1 MSLRARIEKARVA
14 TAPAQAQTARGG
26 LLAFV
31 GAKQGQGA
39 TEAEIADTIASGA
52 AAQGIAGVALQ
63 SLSPRGL
70 ACTQGCAFCCILR
83 GEDGGTITE
92 AEARGLHAA
101 LAPLKGAPDGRSW
114 AQGAC
119 AALDP
124 ETRSCRAYA
133 ARPMICR
140 TYVSSDVSACE
151 KVAEG
156 QAAEGPGTLG
166 PYHTY
171 LAALGLS
178 RAALKG
184 VRRVATYSLS
194 KLTAAAIDG
203 MDTDAALAAARHKPA
218 GLDDELRRSKR
229 DLERARQAGL

>member
-1 MSLRARIEKARVA
+1 
-14 TAPAQAQTARGG
+14 
-26 LLAFV
+26 
-31 GAKQGQGA
+31 
-39 TEAEIADTIASGA
+39 
-52 AAQGIAGVALQ
+52 
-63 SLSPRGL
+63 
-70 ACTQGCAFCCILR
+70 
-83 GEDGGTITE
+83 
-92 AEARGLHAA
+92 
-101 LAPLKGAPDGRSW
+101 
-114 AQGAC
+114 
-119 AALDP
+119 
-124 ETRSCRAYA
+124 
-133 ARPMICR
+133 
-140 TYVSSDVSACE
+140 
-151 KVAEG
+151 VAEG

-229 DLERARQAGL
+229 DLERARQTGL